1 MNKCASANRMDF
13 AWYSLSLVLT
23 FATVRWVTENFK
35 FHLRT
40 KKVWVHHWIL
50 ALGGMVALF
59 GLGVDEPWVWGAI
72 TGVALEG
79 LRRDQWSIVR
89 KAK

>member
-1 MNKCASANRMDF
+1 MDF

-23 FATVRWVTENFK
+23 FTVARWVTENFK

-50 ALGGMVALF
+50 ALGGMVALL
-59 GLGVDEPWVWGAI
+59 GLVVEEASLWGAI

-89 KAK
+89 RVK

>member
-1 MNKCASANRMDF
+1 MDY

-23 FATVRWVTENFK
+23 FAIARWVTENFK

-40 KKVWVHHWIL
+40 TRVWVHHWIL
-50 ALGGMVALF
+50 ALVGMVIL
-59 GLGVDEPWVWGAI
+59 LCLSVDESWVWGAV

-79 LRRDQWSIVR
+79 LRRDQWSILR
-89 KAK
+89 RTK

>member
-1 MNKCASANRMDF
+1 MDF

-23 FATVRWVTENFK
+23 FATARWVTENFN
-35 FHLRT
+35 FHLRS
-40 KKVWVHHWIL
+40 KKVWFHHWIL
-50 ALGGMVALF
+50 ALGGMVALL
-59 GLGVDEPWVWGAI
+59 GLGVEEPWLWGAV

-89 KAK
+89 RTK